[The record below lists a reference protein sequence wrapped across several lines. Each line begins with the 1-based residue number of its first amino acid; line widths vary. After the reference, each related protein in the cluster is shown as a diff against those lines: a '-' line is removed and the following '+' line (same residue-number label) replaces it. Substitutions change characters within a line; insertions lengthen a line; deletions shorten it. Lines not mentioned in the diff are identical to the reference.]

1 MKKVKAQI
9 KSNTRVKSMLDF
21 SDDEENVNSDVIAK
35 NDDIPAQNDANIV
48 ENGSI
53 PAQND
58 NVKGN
63 GVVAQSNGVVVL
75 NRKRGD
81 VVVSGPT
88 EDETDERVS
97 AEADVPQVRHV
108 VEVESKTYDGADDDA
123 GGQAVRSKRT
133 FKEYMKNAGA
143 TIAQGWDTF
152 INKKGAV
159 RFLAIIAVCIM
170 LTIALV
176 IYSAAH
182 RTNFKD
188 IVNGTCYAFVYDA
201 GEITGAGSYNK
212 VKIDT
217 LTKNTPSEK
226 MCKNYSTLELIGK
239 NKKKSINIETI
250 SFGLYTGSADV
261 TIVIDLAMYIGEE
274 KIWALDAPK
283 SIDAKQRIGNGVE
296 FKIGQSFDFRG
307 ATSIRM
313 TFACYDTT
321 AFGKFGTDTDRINPQ
336 FAIYKLAYT
345 A

>member
-81 VVVSGPT
+81 VVVSGPA

-97 AEADVPQVRHV
+97 AEADVPKSCHI
-108 VEVESKTYDGADDDA
+108 VEVESKTYGDADADVD
-123 GGQAVRSKRT
+123 GQAVRGKRT
-133 FKEYMKNAGA
+133 FKDYMKSAGT

-159 RFLAIIAVCIM
+159 RFLAIIAVFII

-176 IYSAAH
+176 IYSASQ

-188 IVNGTCYAFVYDA
+188 IINGTCYAFVYDA

-261 TIVIDLAMYIGEE
+261 TIVIDLAIYVGEE

-283 SIDAKQRIGNGVE
+283 SVDAKQRIGNGVE

-321 AFGKFGTDTDRINPQ
+321 AFGKFGTDADRINPQ